1 MHRNGTGHGDF
12 LRDKN
17 GAFTYVFHTHRS
29 DQVVSPRVTA
39 IVKAGFVR
47 NKEGGPDRMHIDDKS
62 LYYPL
67 LSN

>member
-17 GAFTYVFHTHRS
+17 GTFTYVFHAHRS
-29 DQVVSPRVTA
+29 DETVSPRVTA
-39 IVKAGFVR
+39 IIKAKFVR
-47 NKEGGPDRMHIDDKS
+47 DGGGGPDKMEIDDKS